1 MHHAILGGVNFQFF
15 FPEAL
20 IPFAPYM
27 QNPSSFRPQGA
38 ILRAPSHTKLGFAI
52 PLFEKIILKIFEKII
67 LKSQLEIHSKSHG
80 NISHIVCELKEGK
93 NQPFTSF

>member
-15 FPEAL
+15 SPEAL

-52 PLFEKIILKIFEKII
+52 PLFHLYQKISLST
-67 LKSQLEIHSKSHG
+67 KSLIMWNLGQGPFDIKDFVWTLYKNKEDWDHSS
-80 NISHIVCELKEGK
+80 
-93 NQPFTSF
+93 

>member
-1 MHHAILGGVNFQFF
+1 MPSELELTSNFF

-52 PLFEKIILKIFEKII
+52 PLLSTETMSKVKILTILDLIKLFSTYAKKRKKFIFAK
-67 LKSQLEIHSKSHG
+67 LACCK
-80 NISHIVCELKEGK
+80 
-93 NQPFTSF
+93 

>member
-1 MHHAILGGVNFQFF
+1 MHTDHAICGGVNFHCFP
-15 FPEAL
+15 PEAL

-52 PLFEKIILKIFEKII
+52 PLYSRYIYFKVSEMLQNNFA
-67 LKSQLEIHSKSHG
+67 HSKVGSVG
-80 NISHIVCELKEGK
+80 S
-93 NQPFTSF
+93 